1 MNDLALNANW
11 TSHRT
16 AHYVLTTKQM
26 EEFNK
31 KFAHIFTGEQYLN
44 ALRTYERKFGYR
56 VEEPRIN

>member
-1 MNDLALNANW
+1 MNDLALN
-11 TSHRT
+11 TSWSENRR
-16 AHYVLTTKQM
+16 AHYVLTTKQL

-31 KFAHIFTGEQYLN
+31 KFEHIFTGPQYLN